1 MVKTKVDFNSDIGE
15 SFGQYKLGLDG
26 EIIQHVSS
34 VNIACGFHAGDP
46 IPSPM
51 RAQAAE

>member
-34 VNIACGFHAGDP
+34 VNIGNDY
-46 IPSPM
+46 M
-51 RAQAAE
+51 RKTPKIHGIRL

>member
-34 VNIACGFHAGDP
+34 VNIA
-46 IPSPM
+46 
-51 RAQAAE
+51 